1 MSETFTRPDIS
12 YKPKEI
18 LNDNVNTPGFYK
30 DTNST
35 KNTVVEEESLKVAD
49 RLLEHLKLIKQYQK
63 RLDTLDYLID
73 NASSLTGELSY
84 TTDDDDIKNAITAYG
99 YTGNVVTFEMF
110 KRAVSDIIDNY
121 NNMVINSIAG
131 LNS

>member
-1 MSETFTRPDIS
+1 MSDTFTRPDIS

-18 LNDNVNTPGFYK
+18 LNDNVNTSGFYK

-63 RLDTLDYLID
+63 RLDTLDYLIN
-73 NASSLTGELSY
+73 NAASLTGELSY
-84 TTDDDDIKNAITAYG
+84 TTNDDDIKNAITAYG

-110 KRAVSDIIDNY
+110 KRAISDIIDNY